1 MAHFRELTK
10 EQLDNNYEYKV
21 VKKLL
26 MREFPFI
33 KSIDVNEDKL
43 NEYSIISLDLTIDHQ
58 MITDEYG
65 WELTSWAKASL
76 DRNEPYEALLL
87 SIMFDATR
95 EMVKRSVETPMDKII
110 DHTHKSTHIPDNLK
124 LKGRSFM
131 VGEYIALP

>member
-10 EQLDNNYEYKV
+10 QELDNNYEYKA
-21 VKKLL
+21 VKKVLL
-26 MREFPFI
+26 REFPFI

-43 NEYSIISLDLTIDHQ
+43 NEYSIISLDLTIDPQ

-76 DRNEPYEALLL
+76 NRNEPYEALLL

-95 EMVKRSVETPMDKII
+95 EMVKRSIETPMENTIKQI
-110 DHTHKSTHIPDNLK
+110 HETTVIPQELK
-124 LKGRSFM
+124 LRNRSFM